1 MPRQRLMIVPSSAA
15 VPAFGSPVAPACA
28 RGGGSGSGAEQPRL
42 RLLQLVDVV
51 VVVGEKRLRRLDVPR
66 AGHLELEPN
75 ALLLALAPKLVYLGA
90 LCGLGRLRDLA
101 LERRDSLVAL
111 PERCLVV
118 RAGLVGFVAGTVCH
132 LRPLCRCLVAL
143 RLRLTRNLRLRGLAL
158 VLATHVR
165 ACLSSQ
171 AGKEEARTL
180 MLGTGYGAVTKGRGR
195 G

>member
-90 LCGLGRLRDLA
+90 LCGLGRLRD
-101 LERRDSLVAL
+101 RSL
-111 PERCLVV
+111 
-118 RAGLVGFVAGTVCH
+118 
-132 LRPLCRCLVAL
+132 
-143 RLRLTRNLRLRGLAL
+143 
-158 VLATHVR
+158 
-165 ACLSSQ
+165 
-171 AGKEEARTL
+171 
-180 MLGTGYGAVTKGRGR
+180 
-195 G
+195 